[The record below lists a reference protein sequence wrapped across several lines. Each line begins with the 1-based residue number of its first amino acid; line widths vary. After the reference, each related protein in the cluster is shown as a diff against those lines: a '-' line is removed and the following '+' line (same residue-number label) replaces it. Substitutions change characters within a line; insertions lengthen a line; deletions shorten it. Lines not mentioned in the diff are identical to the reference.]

1 MTFTYDDNT
10 VSDLHKEAYGFR
22 PSSEFYDWWFSAT
35 PAEKQETWDSLMET
49 ADAEVARE
57 QALEELAIKDFE
69 VQVAETIKLGAR
81 DRATALRWIMD
92 ASEANGD
99 WEYLCFLTG
108 LPYGYFKKAA

>member
-10 VSDLHKEAYGFR
+10 VSDLHKEAYGYR
-22 PSSEFYDWWFSAT
+22 PSITFFDWWRNAT
-35 PAEKQETWDSLMET
+35 PAEKQATWDSLMDT

-57 QALEELAIKDFE
+57 KAFEELAIKDFE
-69 VQVAETIKLGAR
+69 AHIAETIKLGAH